1 MNVIEADQSFDTVP
15 GIYEILRTRIAL
27 LEYSPGTKLSE
38 NTLAAEFDIS
48 RTPLRKVLQRL
59 EFEHLLV
66 RSQGSYTTVTDV
78 DAKTLCQ
85 IYEVRM
91 VLAENLYRFIELP
104 IPSVTIRSLQRLF
117 NEAEQ
122 LKSNHDVY
130 LLGKIH
136 REVEETLAETISN
149 IRAREITEKLYFE
162 IGRIWLSCVPKLDW
176 NEEVELLLSELRE
189 LIAVLQR
196 GDIRGFGF
204 RRRNQAAMAFDRIYK
219 VISRDEARRD

>member
-1 MNVIEADQSFDTVP
+1 MNVVEVDRSFNTVP
-15 GIYEILRTRIAL
+15 GIYEIIRNRIAL
-27 LEYSPGTKLSE
+27 LQYAPGTKLSE
-38 NTLAAEFDIS
+38 NTLAAEFGIS

-78 DAKTLCQ
+78 DAKTLSQ

-104 IPSVTIRSLQRLF
+104 IPLETIQALERLSV
-117 NEAEQ
+117 EAEQ
-122 LKSNHDVY
+122 LKSTHDVY

-136 REVEETLAETISN
+136 REIEEALAMTISN
-149 IRAREITEKLYFE
+149 ARAREITELLYFE
-162 IGRIWLSCVPKLDW
+162 ISRIWLSCVHKLDW
-176 NEEVELLLSELRE
+176 NEEIELLSSELRE

-196 GDIRGFGF
+196 GDLRGFGF

-219 VISRDEARRD
+219 AISANGPRSE

>member
-1 MNVIEADQSFDTVP
+1 MNVIETDQSLNGAS

-38 NTLAAEFDIS
+38 NTLAAEFGIS

-78 DAKTLCQ
+78 DAKTLSQ

-91 VLAENLYRFIELP
+91 VLAENLYRFVELP
-104 IPSVTIRSLQRLF
+104 IPSVTIHTLQRLSD
-117 NEAEQ
+117 EAEQ

-136 REVEETLAETISN
+136 REVEEALAGTISN
-149 IRAREITEKLYFE
+149 VRAREITEQLYFE

-176 NEEVELLLSELRE
+176 DEEVELLLSELRE

-196 GDIRGFGF
+196 GDLRGFGF

-219 VISRDEARRD
+219 VISGQ

>member
-1 MNVIEADQSFDTVP
+1 MNVVETDRSFNTVS
-15 GIYEILRTRIAL
+15 GIYEIIRNRIAL
-27 LEYSPGTKLSE
+27 LEYAPGTKLSE
-38 NTLAAEFDIS
+38 NTLAAEFGIS

-78 DAKTLCQ
+78 DAKTLSQ

-91 VLAENLYRFIELP
+91 VLAENLYRFIDLP
-104 IPSVTIRSLQRLF
+104 IPPATIKSLERLAE
-117 NEAEQ
+117 EAKELQ
-122 LKSNHDVY
+122 SNHDVY

-136 REVEETLAETISN
+136 REVEEALAGTISN
-149 IRAREITEKLYFE
+149 IRAREITELLYFE
-162 IGRIWLSCVPKLDW
+162 ISRIWLSCVHKLDW
-176 NEEVELLLSELRE
+176 NEEIELLSSELRE

-196 GDIRGFGF
+196 GDLRGFGF

-219 VISRDEARRD
+219 AISAK

>member
-1 MNVIEADQSFDTVP
+1 MNVIEAEQSFNTAS
-15 GIYEILRTRIAL
+15 GIYEILRNRIAL

-38 NTLAAEFDIS
+38 NTLAAEFGIS

-78 DAKTLCQ
+78 DAKTLTQ

-104 IPSVTIRSLQRLF
+104 IPSITIQSLQRLA
-117 NEAEQ
+117 NEAKH
-122 LKSNHDVY
+122 LNSSSDVH
-130 LLGKIH
+130 LLGRIH
-136 REVEETLAETISN
+136 REIEEALAGTISN
-149 IRAREITEKLYFE
+149 VRAREITEQLYFE

-176 NEEVELLLSELRE
+176 DQEVELLSSELRE

-196 GDIRGFGF
+196 GDLRGFGF

-219 VISRDEARRD
+219 VISAQ